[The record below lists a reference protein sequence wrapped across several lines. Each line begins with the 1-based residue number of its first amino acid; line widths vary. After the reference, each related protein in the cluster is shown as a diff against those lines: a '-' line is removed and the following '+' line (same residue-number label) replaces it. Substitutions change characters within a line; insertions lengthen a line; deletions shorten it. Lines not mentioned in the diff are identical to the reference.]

1 MKYER
6 LKKHKNKNLYN
17 PQQAYDDTVKE
28 VNAGVRN
35 AFNNLIKIVLAYS
48 SAALGL
54 FIKILSD
61 RERISITLC
70 GIDIFVIVVILFS
83 VAIILTILILV
94 IEQKSLLVSLDNM
107 EEAVRKNIDDSNK
120 LPNRWYSLFYILEIL
135 IVVSVIFGTIFMS
148 YYYISILI

>member
-17 PQQAYDDTVKE
+17 PQKAYDDTVKE

-48 SAALGL
+48 SVALGL

-61 RERISITLC
+61 RE
-70 GIDIFVIVVILFS
+70 
-83 VAIILTILILV
+83 
-94 IEQKSLLVSLDNM
+94 
-107 EEAVRKNIDDSNK
+107 NIYNFM
-120 LPNRWYSLFYILEIL
+120 WY
-135 IVVSVIFGTIFMS
+135 
-148 YYYISILI
+148 